1 MPTYEI
7 RYLNKESAIA
17 AKFRAACR
25 DDIEAKALAHA
36 IHIQMDAAR
45 QIAVWD
51 GQRLIFTKPL
61 NGTAQT
67 EDAPVYDPANMAASL
82 APAAS

>member
-7 RYLNKESAIA
+7 RYLNKESSIT

-25 DDIEAKALAHA
+25 DDDEAKALAHA
-36 IHIQMDAAR
+36 IDIEMEAAR

-61 NGTAQT
+61 PGTPPQ
-67 EDAPVYDPANMAASL
+67 EAPVFEPVHVASVL
-82 APAAS
+82 APAAG